1 MKRLLLALL
10 LAASALAQT
19 NPVTPAFPSA
29 VVTDDQLTYFDDF
42 GSTTLSSS
50 VGASDATI
58 FITSAVGFLEP
69 SIISICPVGECSN
82 GNYTNAELVAICGI
96 SGTTLTVCSNGRDI
110 GDDCIGSATGNA
122 FANGSVVEL
131 VPTACALNRVR
142 AEVKAIQTALG
153 ANLANVAETADFD
166 TEAELETLLTDV
178 TNLIVSTEID
188 SVAELE
194 ALAGAVNLITSTEV
208 DSIAELEALL
218 GAVNVLLSTEVDT
231 SAELAGIVGDE
242 TGTGALVF
250 NIAPNLRG
258 VIDSTGTPVDD
269 DDCTGQQGEWW
280 YDSTDGQFEFCNA
293 DSGAPAVPGSG
304 GGGGGG
310 AVDSVNGQTGTVSL
324 DADDIDDTSTTNKF
338 VTSADITKLGNLSGT
353 NTGDQTTVSGN
364 AGTATALASNPTDC
378 GANVFAYQIDASGN
392 LTCRA
397 AVDADIPNT
406 ITIDLAA
413 TATALAANG
422 ANCSA
427 GSYPLGVDASGAVE
441 GCTAAVGSG
450 DVTGPASST
459 DNAIPRFDG
468 TGGKTLQ
475 ESGVM
480 IDDLD
485 NVTVPANLTVDGTIT
500 AGSGTD
506 PLSITGYTD
515 DIPPSAPGT
524 ANQCIAYWN
533 RSTELWS
540 WICNGGSAQTAVT
553 TTGTQTVSGKTLT
566 APVIGSAG
574 GAAPTASG
582 TLQYDSTANALEYGD
597 NGTNRT
603 FANLDEAQTLTNKT
617 LTAPTITNPVQST
630 NTYQTFTEMAAPASP
645 AANDARLYAK
655 DNGSGTTQICMK
667 DSAGTE
673 TCIGSASTPP
683 CDFPYMT
690 AMPGFRTSTA
700 LHSGDWGTGGRP
712 DPSGTEWDYTANL
725 QFDTVNEAVTWTLPV
740 PRCFSAQ
747 TMDLRLYFLRYS
759 VGTVDQVYTVK
770 TAFKAHDEA
779 SSNSPT
785 FNTGQTFTLQDAD
798 VSAAGDLI
806 VKTVS
811 GLTMTGAAANEM
823 AYIDLE
829 VTTDTSGTGLLLGW
843 QIVQQ

>member
-1 MKRLLLALL
+1 LKRLLLVLL

-29 VVTDDQLTYFDDF
+29 VVSDDQLTYFDDF

-218 GAVNVLLSTEVDT
+218 GAVNVLLSTEIDT
-231 SAELAGIVGDE
+231 SAEVAGIVGDE

-293 DSGAPAVPGSG
+293 DSGPPNVPGSG

-324 DADDIDDTSTTNKF
+324 DADDIDDTSTTHKF

-450 DVTGPASST
+450 DVTGPASSL

-475 ESGVM
+475 ESGVT
-480 IDDLD
+480 IDDSD

-603 FANLDEAQTLTNKT
+603 FANLDEPQTLTNKT
-617 LTAPTITNPVQST
+617 IDGNSNEIQSRRASNCTALTDGVIGEVCADTDDGALFVCIP
-630 NTYQTFTEMAAPASP
+630 
-645 AANDARLYAK
+645 
-655 DNGSGTTQICMK
+655 
-667 DSAGTE
+667 SAGACDTAGE
-673 TCIGSASTPP
+673 WKAQAAAATPACEFPAYFFFGVRGASQDAAGGVQTGSLAAGNVGDIPYASMTNAATLQAAFKVPDCYTGQALDFTLMTTVGTLTGAGSFDTQTGCMHDDEPVALNTAQNTAYANSVSASN
-683 CDFPYMT
+683 DI
-690 AMPGFRTSTA
+690 
-700 LHSGDWGTGGRP
+700 
-712 DPSGTEWDYTANL
+712 
-725 QFDTVNEAVTWTLPV
+725 QFDT
-740 PRCFSAQ
+740 
-747 TMDLRLYFLRYS
+747 
-759 VGTVDQVYTVK
+759 
-770 TAFKAHDEA
+770 
-779 SSNSPT
+779 
-785 FNTGQTFTLQDAD
+785 
-798 VSAAGDLI
+798 I
-806 VKTVS
+806 S
-811 GLTMTGAAANEM
+811 GLTMTGCSARDLMVVKLTHNAGTLSANGR
-823 AYIDLE
+823 YIGFTINE
-829 VTTDTSGTGLLLGW
+829 
-843 QIVQQ
+843 Q